1 MDGQKQDFP
10 TGIPECGADALR
22 FGLLAY
28 TVQGRDVNLDIQR
41 VVGYRQFCNKIWN
54 ATKFALTYVSDYHP
68 SPSTATGITSMPGVS
83 PRDRAVLHS
92 FNQCIEETD
101 INMKAYVFGNVTS
114 CLHSFFLYDFCDVY
128 LELSK
133 PVFLDTSPEG
143 AAAREAAQATLYTI
157 LEQYLRLAHPIMP
170 FVTEE
175 LWQRL
180 PNRAGLN
187 SAPSIMVA
195 SYPLP
200 ETSWT
205 NAAAA
210 ADMTLIKNVIGG
222 GRSLRSDY
230 RIDKKEKIDFYYR
243 CSDTAVSAVLD
254 RQADDFCT
262 LAKANFLKPEPAEGA
277 PTGCC
282 VKVVSD
288 SVALLVN
295 LTGIIDIEKEIA
307 RLTKDL
313 DRLNPVVE
321 SLEKK
326 MEAPGYEEKVPEAVR
341 KQSSEKLQAT
351 KQEIST
357 VERAIKDFKSMQ

>member
-54 ATKFALTYVSDYHP
+54 AVKFALTYVSDYHP

-205 NAAAA
+205 NTAAA
-210 ADMTLIKNVIGG
+210 ADMTLIKNVISG

-321 SLEKK
+321 SLKKK

-357 VERAIKDFKSMQ
+357 VEKAIEDFKSMQ